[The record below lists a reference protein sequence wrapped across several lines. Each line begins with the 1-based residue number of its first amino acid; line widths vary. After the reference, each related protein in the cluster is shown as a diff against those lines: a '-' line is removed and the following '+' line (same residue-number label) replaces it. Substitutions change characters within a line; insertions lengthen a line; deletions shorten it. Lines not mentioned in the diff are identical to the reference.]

1 MKKSIIIFFSSLTI
15 IACNKQIDA
24 IKPLTQI
31 DAEGELSSVAGIVEA
46 TTGNYS
52 LLQGYSFITPYDAPM
67 INIGEGRG
75 NNVTL
80 QQFGPPT
87 KQTDAFFFQ
96 NSSGQ
101 TTGYSSDFYRGSYQ
115 VIVGTNLVLEGIV
128 KMEKDGFASLSA
140 SDKNKF
146 LYAKGENLFL
156 RALTYFNLIRVYGK
170 PYYQDA
176 ATSSGVPLK
185 KTSSVKDNPAPST
198 VKETYDFIINDL
210 QQAAQL
216 MKAPV
221 TKSNAFSN
229 TAAAW
234 SLLSRVYLYM
244 GGSVASPDANFNRL
258 GVTYS
263 DSVTNQTGAKY
274 ALLHGQDYYKMFGDD
289 SDGSLGKTNFSGNK
303 EIIFAQDNA
312 TGSSAGSYIGMIFN
326 TDVINGSTATYIP
339 SSDFKSL
346 IVANDIRA
354 TFLKKNENTGYVETT
369 KYLSVTYQTITYA
382 PQIYFRLGEVYL
394 NRAEANAKLGNYQAA
409 KDDLK
414 AIHTRAGL
422 PASDIDNVA
431 NQNLLAAILK
441 ERRIELAFEGHASFD
456 YFRNGLPM
464 TRTAA
469 DNNGQAVTIQPTDP
483 KVVFTIP
490 NF

>member
-1 MKKSIIIFFSSLTI
+1 MKKSFIILFSSLTI
-15 IACNKQIDA
+15 VACNKQIDA
-24 IKPLTQI
+24 IKPLTQV

-46 TTGNYS
+46 TVGNYT
-52 LLQGYSFITPYDAPM
+52 LLQGYSFITPYDGPM
-67 INIGEGRG
+67 MNIGEGRG

-87 KQTDAFFFQ
+87 KQTDAFLFQ

-115 VIVGTNLVLEGIV
+115 VIVSCNLVLEGIA
-128 KMEKDGFASLSA
+128 KMEQSGFASLPLA
-140 SDKNKF
+140 DQNKF

-156 RALTYFNLIRVYGK
+156 RALTYSNLIRVYGK

-176 ATSSGVPLK
+176 ATSTGVPLK
-185 KTSSVKDNPAPST
+185 KTSSVKDNPSPAT
-198 VKETYDFIINDL
+198 VKETYDFIISDL

-216 MKAPV
+216 MKVPV
-221 TKSNAFSN
+221 SKTNAFAN

-244 GGSVASPDANFNRL
+244 GGSAAAPDAGSNHFA
-258 GVTYS
+258 VTYA
-263 DSVTNQTGAKY
+263 DSVTNQTGGKY
-274 ALLHGQDYYKMFGDD
+274 VLLQGQDYYKMFGDD

-303 EIIFAQDNA
+303 EIIFAHDNA
-312 TGSSAGSYIGMIFN
+312 TGTSAGSYIGMLFN

-346 IVANDIRA
+346 LVANDIRA
-354 TFLKKNENTGYVETT
+354 AFLKKNENTGYVEST

-382 PQIYFRLGEVYL
+382 PQIYFRVAEVYL
-394 NRAEANAKLGNYQAA
+394 NRAEANAKLGNFAAA

-422 PASDIDNVA
+422 PASDVDNLSD
-431 NQNLLAAILK
+431 QNVLAVVLK
-441 ERRIELAFEGHASFD
+441 ERRMELAFEGHASYD
-456 YFRNGLPM
+456 YFRNGLSM

-469 DNNGQAVTIQPTDP
+469 DNNGQAVTIQPDDP
-483 KVVFTIP
+483 KVVYSIP